1 MPLNAV
7 FLINQY
13 TLFRTYVR
21 QLCWDKKNTFL
32 KNNYFQEDVLLHPPL
47 HAKSCPKEGEL
58 TSRITSSQLLIQ
70 FEAVFAHLV
79 FRIYFL

>member
-21 QLCWDKKNTFL
+21 QLCWD
-32 KNNYFQEDVLLHPPL
+32 
-47 HAKSCPKEGEL
+47 
-58 TSRITSSQLLIQ
+58 I
-70 FEAVFAHLV
+70 EAVFAHLV